1 MTCDDYLK
9 SFERGIKPDS
19 VISVSD
25 WADANRVLSRTAS
38 SEPGRFRTSR
48 TPYLKEIMDALS
60 PSSPYEK
67 VVFMKGAQIGGTE
80 AGNNWIGYMI
90 DQAPGPMLV
99 VQPTVEMGKRWS
111 KGRLAPLIEDTPC
124 LRDKVK
130 DPRARDSGN
139 TVQNKEFPG
148 GQVVIT
154 GANSAVGL
162 RSMPVKY
169 LFLDEVDAYPP
180 DADSEGDPL
189 TLAIQR
195 TATFTRRKIFIVST
209 PTIQGLSRIEKEF
222 NETDQRY
229 YFVPCPFCGGYQT
242 LKWENIHYD
251 QVNSKV
257 SYVCEFCKEHIDE
270 RYKTEML
277 RRGEWRPTSSN
288 ERGRTS
294 NQEEPKEDSKIKKER
309 SSHRSCGF
317 HLSSLYSPIG
327 WMSWETCYRNY
338 ESAKKDDQLLK
349 AWTNTT
355 LGLPWEEK
363 GDVPDWGLL
372 FDQRESYKIG
382 RVPRGGYVLTAGVDV
397 QNDRIELEIVAW
409 GKDHEN
415 WSVDYRVI
423 YGNPTTQAPWN
434 KLSEI
439 LNEEFES
446 EDGVYRKINMMAVD
460 SGFATQ
466 HVYDWVR
473 KQPIHNVM
481 AVKGVDNSLVSLNAP
496 TKVDVNKQGKKIAN
510 GVRLW
515 KVGVSIL
522 KSEFYGWLK
531 TEPKRESPTSL
542 SGGQTSPAVAH
553 CPPGGQSPCAGS
565 PCRCHFPEYNT
576 EYFKQITAEQLITK
590 IVKGYPKREWKKIR
604 DRNEALDCR
613 IYARAAAIALGIDR
627 WSDQKWQQIMELSN
641 PEEKPT
647 VKRKMKKIR
656 SSFL

>member
-130 DPRARDSGN
+130 DPRTRDSGN
-139 TVQNKEFPG
+139 TVQSKEFPG

-169 LFLDEVDAYPP
+169 LFLDEDDAYPP

-229 YFVPCPFCGGYQT
+229 YFVPCPFCGGFQT

-251 QVNSKV
+251 QTDSKV

-277 RRGEWRPTSSN
+277 RKGQWRATRQRVVASGNSL
-288 ERGRTS
+288 R
-294 NQEEPKEDSKIKKER
+294 EEEKSPQQKNKTQLAPR
-309 SSHRSCGF
+309 CCGF
-317 HLSSLYSPIG
+317 HLNSLYSPIG
-327 WMSWETCYRNY
+327 WMSWETCYHNY

-372 FDQRESYKIG
+372 FDRRESYKTG
-382 RVPRGGYVLTAGVDV
+382 
-397 QNDRIELEIVAW
+397 
-409 GKDHEN
+409 
-415 WSVDYRVI
+415 
-423 YGNPTTQAPWN
+423 
-434 KLSEI
+434 
-439 LNEEFES
+439 
-446 EDGVYRKINMMAVD
+446 
-460 SGFATQ
+460 
-466 HVYDWVR
+466 
-473 KQPIHNVM
+473 
-481 AVKGVDNSLVSLNAP
+481 
-496 TKVDVNKQGKKIAN
+496 
-510 GVRLW
+510 
-515 KVGVSIL
+515 
-522 KSEFYGWLK
+522 
-531 TEPKRESPTSL
+531 
-542 SGGQTSPAVAH
+542 
-553 CPPGGQSPCAGS
+553 
-565 PCRCHFPEYNT
+565 
-576 EYFKQITAEQLITK
+576 
-590 IVKGYPKREWKKIR
+590 
-604 DRNEALDCR
+604 
-613 IYARAAAIALGIDR
+613 LGIA
-627 WSDQKWQQIMELSN
+627 
-641 PEEKPT
+641 
-647 VKRKMKKIR
+647 V
-656 SSFL
+656 